1 MKNTIKDDEWDRTSK
16 NLKNIPNIPIKSST
30 QITSILPNSSNKVWL
45 QQLIEMKLKK
55 YNSTTVKEIIQ
66 CTDLSA
72 KNLFTGINIDEFG
85 LNHVE
90 ADTVIFSICN
100 KIHENWWKGTVVI
113 DAEDT
118 DTYIQAAYVSQK
130 VSGEQLIKNIYVNHK
145 YKTIYVDSQT
155 LSITAMTPV
164 IIQFMLDCL

>member
-1 MKNTIKDDEWDRTSK
+1 MKNTIKDDERDRTSK

-30 QITSILPNSSNKVWL
+30 QITSILSNSSNKVWL

-55 YNSTTVKEIIQ
+55 YNSTTLKEIIQ

-85 LNHVE
+85 LKHVE

-130 VSGEQLIKNIYVNHK
+130 VSGEQLIKK
-145 YKTIYVDSQT
+145 KKTYMLIAELY
-155 LSITAMTPV
+155 LSL
-164 IIQFMLDCL
+164 Q

>member
-1 MKNTIKDDEWDRTSK
+1 MKNTIKDDERDRTSK

-30 QITSILPNSSNKVWL
+30 QITSILSNSSNKVWL

-55 YNSTTVKEIIQ
+55 YNSTTVKEVIQ

-100 KIHENWWKGTVVI
+100 KIHEYLYPGSLCITKGLWGT
-113 DAEDT
+113 
-118 DTYIQAAYVSQK
+118 AYQEK
-130 VSGEQLIKNIYVNHK
+130 KNIYV
-145 YKTIYVDSQT
+145 DSRT

-164 IIQFMLDCL
+164 IIQLHVRLFVTTTVDMEKKQS

>member
-1 MKNTIKDDEWDRTSK
+1 
-16 NLKNIPNIPIKSST
+16 
-30 QITSILPNSSNKVWL
+30 
-45 QQLIEMKLKK
+45 MKLKK

-130 VSGEQLIKNIYVNHK
+130 VSGEQLIKK
-145 YKTIYVDSQT
+145 KKTYMLIAELY
-155 LSITAMTPV
+155 LSL
-164 IIQFMLDCL
+164 Q

>member
-1 MKNTIKDDEWDRTSK
+1 
-16 NLKNIPNIPIKSST
+16 
-30 QITSILPNSSNKVWL
+30 
-45 QQLIEMKLKK
+45 MKLKK

>member
-1 MKNTIKDDEWDRTSK
+1 MKNTIKDDERDRTSK

-55 YNSTTVKEIIQ
+55 YNSTTLKEIIQ

-72 KNLFTGINIDEFG
+72 KNLFTG

-130 VSGEQLIKNIYVNHK
+130 VSGEQLIKK
-145 YKTIYVDSQT
+145 KKTYMLIAELY
-155 LSITAMTPV
+155 LSL
-164 IIQFMLDCL
+164 Q